1 MMNMIEVT
9 LEAKVQLPDIW
20 GNKEEY
26 EELPF
31 DSWIELFEEDLVSF
45 IEDYGGLEKIVKSV
59 EWKEA

>member
-1 MMNMIEVT
+1 MNMIEVM

-20 GNKEEY
+20 GNKKAC

-31 DSWIELFEEDLVSF
+31 DSWIGIFEEDLVSF
-45 IEDYGGLEKIVKSV
+45 IEDCGGLEKIVKSV